1 MVLNKNK
8 DELVSPPHS
17 YHSSFR
23 GGPSSL
29 VQSILFLLVIPISL
43 CSFLTFYGVKSDDDC
58 APFHC
63 RGRGVLLHMQLEIL
77 LVGLVK
83 FVSVN

>member
-1 MVLNKNK
+1 MNWFL
-8 DELVSPPHS
+8 LPIHTTPHLE
-17 YHSSFR
+17 
-23 GGPSSL
+23 G
-29 VQSILFLLVIPISL
+29 VQSVLFLLVIPISL